1 VIASKQG
8 HLFKFNTLYF
18 NNTKNTDKETDIS
31 IQIELIYDKLVIDQV
46 DKLSISKRKTQ
57 FLTSSSRNDICVK
70 SFSNENYI
78 YKMLEHIPHFIIMHP
93 LGYNVIIAYKK
104 EIEIVSILLSDFLV
118 MNKIKIDQTIINMKI
133 SDSGNYI
140 AVATNDCIHVF
151 DF

>member
-93 LGYNVIIAYKK
+93 LG
-104 EIEIVSILLSDFLV
+104 
-118 MNKIKIDQTIINMKI
+118 
-133 SDSGNYI
+133 
-140 AVATNDCIHVF
+140 
-151 DF
+151 